1 MCARPKKLAVTLT
14 MISILLSFTLAN
26 MKFAHLSDAGGKID
40 LFTQKEPYSGKGPNM
55 PSDAFGPEELVIL
68 YALVTYNGTPIQ
80 NLLVAFH
87 VQTPSNASFSLSERT
102 NASGI
107 ATINFTL
114 PWPCIN
120 ESEVFGEWYAFANA
134 LVGDRLLQDSL
145 TFRVGR
151 VVELISVRT
160 IDENLT
166 YRRYFGIGGDVGLE
180 ITLRSI
186 AMSVKKATLA
196 IAVQDELNV
205 PINHLEI
212 PNLEVQPNEKLIY
225 LYGVLNIP
233 KWAHVGNATVFVSA
247 LTALVNQS
255 GVPYCPAISTKFYI
269 MPYTPLTI
277 TFHDVAVVDVVPSA
291 KSVEVG
297 QIVNISA
304 IIQNEGT
311 ENESFNVNAYYNN
324 VTIGTL
330 RVTALAPYSHLTL
343 NFTFDTST
351 VDPGN
356 YTITV
361 SIPYLVNEVDFRTI
375 QLYNYTDNVFVD
387 GIIKIKPKLPIVI
400 HDIAVVDVKVSK
412 EILYIGEM
420 LQINVSVINKGTE
433 TETFDVRTYYDSSL
447 IETLQVSALAP
458 NNRVTLTFVW
468 NTSFVHEGFY
478 LISASAP
485 LTNDINPADNTF
497 VNGIVQ
503 VTARP
508 PYPQIHDVAVLN
520 VSPLKTLVYIG
531 EVGVIYVVVKNEG
544 TYVESFYVTAF
555 YDSNVVGKLFVNGLE
570 HGREM
575 LLVFY
580 WDTLN
585 VTEGNYT
592 LSAEASAVP
601 GEVNIENNK
610 LVDGV
615 IWVKPWMYPPVWKIP
630 IWLLALLFLLA
641 MLIGILLLL
650 VLICALLRRRRR
662 KKKDK
667 MVIPPIPHTIMP
679 FQRSKKCKVCG
690 KEFPGVYTFCP
701 YCFTFHG
708 KDYK

>member
-1 MCARPKKLAVTLT
+1 MITMNAKLKKLLVMPAITV
-14 MISILLSFTLAN
+14 ILLSLAFAN
-26 MKFAHLSDAGGKID
+26 MKIAFSNGTGGKID

-55 PSDAFGPEELVIL
+55 PSDAFNPQEVVIL
-68 YALVTYNGTPIQ
+68 YALVTYSETPMQ
-80 NLLVAFH
+80 NLPVAFL
-87 VQTPSNASFSLSERT
+87 VKTPNNTSFSLTAKT
-102 NASGI
+102 NSSGI
-107 ATINFTL
+107 ATVDFAI
-114 PWPCIN
+114 PQKCVN
-120 ESEVFGEWYAFANA
+120 ETEAFGNWVAVAKVSIDGKVFG
-134 LVGDRLLQDSL
+134 DTL
-145 TFRVGR
+145 TFKVDWI
-151 VVELISVRT
+151 VKLISVRT
-160 IDENLT
+160 IDENIT
-166 YRRYFGIGGDVGLE
+166 YRETFGIGGDVGLE
-180 ITLRSI
+180 ITLRSV
-186 AMSVKKATLA
+186 AMIVKNVTLA
-196 IAVQDELNV
+196 IVIQDELNV
-205 PINHLEI
+205 PVNSSEI
-212 PNLEVQPNEKLIY
+212 PYLKVTPNEKLVF
-225 LYGVLNIP
+225 LYSKLYIP
-233 KWAHVGNATVFVSA
+233 KYAFVGKAKAIVSA
-247 LTALVNQS
+247 FTES
-255 GVPYCPAISTKFYI
+255 GVPYCPAVSTEFFI
-269 MPYTPLTI
+269 VPYEPLTI
-277 TFHDVAVVDVVPSA
+277 TFHDVAVVDAVPSA
-291 KSVEVG
+291 ETVEVG
-297 QIVNISA
+297 QLVDIVTVV
-304 IIQNEGT
+304 QNEGT
-311 ENESFNVNAYYNN
+311 EIESFSVSAYYDSAL
-324 VTIGTL
+324 IGTL
-330 RVTALAPYSHLTL
+330 QITALSSYSHATL

-351 VDPGN
+351 VNPGN

-361 SIPYLVNEVDFRTI
+361 SIPILVKEADI
-375 QLYNYTDNVFVD
+375 TDNVFVD
-387 GIIKIKPKLPIVI
+387 GIIKIKPKIPIVI
-400 HDIAVVDVKVSK
+400 HDIAVVDVKISK
-412 EILYIGEM
+412 DILYIGEA
-420 LQINVSVINKGTE
+420 LQINVSVLNKGTE
-433 TETFDVRTYYDSSL
+433 TETFSVSAYYDSSL
-447 IETLQVSALAP
+447 IETLQASSLAP
-458 NNRVTLTFVW
+458 NTRVTLIFVW

-544 TYVESFYVTAF
+544 TYVESFDVTAF

-570 HGREM
+570 PGREM

-580 WDTLN
+580 WDTRN

-667 MVIPPIPHTIMP
+667 MVIPPIPPTIMP
-679 FQRSKKCKVCG
+679 FQRSKKCRVCG
-690 KEFPGVYTFCP
+690 KEFLGVYTFCP